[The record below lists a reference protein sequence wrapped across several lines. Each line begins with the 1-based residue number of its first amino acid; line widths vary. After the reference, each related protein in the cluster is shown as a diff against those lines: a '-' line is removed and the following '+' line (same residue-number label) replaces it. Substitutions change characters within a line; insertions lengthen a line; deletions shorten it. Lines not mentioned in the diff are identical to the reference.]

1 MISALSR
8 FILRLFGWHTNAVL
22 PEGVVKVIMIVAPHT
37 SYWDFVVGRMTFWS
51 SKLKIRV
58 LIKKEA
64 FVFPLG
70 WLLHRLGGVPVARGQ
85 KNNLVEQATD
95 LFLKNSTMV
104 LVITPEGTRRKV
116 HHWKKGFYYIAM
128 AAKVPIALAYID
140 YGTKTG
146 GIGPLFYPTGDYE
159 KDMAVIMDFY
169 REKKGLHPEKFNQD
183 IFQKQNNHKDLQSIH

>member
-8 FILRLFGWHTNAVL
+8 YILRLFGWHTNAVL
-22 PEGVVKVIMIVAPHT
+22 PEDVVKVIMIVAPHT

-51 SKLKIRV
+51 SKLQIRV

-70 WLLHRLGGVPVARGQ
+70 WLLRRLGGVPVARGQ

-95 LFLKNSTMV
+95 LFLKNPTMV
-104 LVITPEGTRRKV
+104 MVITPEGTRRKV
-116 HHWKKGFYYIAM
+116 GHWKKGFYYIAM

-159 KDMAVIMDFY
+159 KDMVVIMDFY
-169 REKKGLHPEKFNQD
+169 RDKKGLHPEKFNLNIYQS
-183 IFQKQNNHKDLQSIH
+183 QK